1 MKRRSILKLL
11 LATTVIPMLPSM
23 AAAQD
28 EKVLRVAMTVADVPM
43 TTGQPNQGYD
53 GRIFIGTTLY
63 DALVNWDLTS
73 DTEAATLVPGLAESW
88 TVDEAD
94 PTKWTFRLRQGVKFH
109 DGSDFD
115 AAAVVFN
122 MDKLINKDSPQ
133 FDQAQAT
140 QAAGQTARI
149 AGYRAIDSQT
159 VEITTRK
166 PDATLLYQLVEIWMS
181 SPARWEEMDRD
192 WSKVAP
198 SASGTGPWM
207 LDKLVPRERAELVR
221 NPTYWNPDRIAKSD
235 RMVLYCMPDATT
247 RVAALLYGQVD
258 FVEAPPTDALG
269 QIEASGMQV
278 FTNRYP
284 HVWPHQLSVLEDSPF
299 ADIRIRKAAN
309 LAIDREGI
317 SQFLGGTAI
326 PAKGMVTDN
335 HPWFGTPSFELRYD
349 PEAAKALLAVA
360 GYGPENPV
368 KAKFIVSAS
377 GSGMMQPLP
386 MNEYIQ
392 QNLRDV
398 GIEVELDVLE
408 RETLRSRRRAGADA
422 PENAGA
428 HSVNNSWG
436 FYDPNIALL
445 DVFSSTSRPPAGY
458 NWGAY
463 AIPEIDT
470 LIEKAR
476 VEFDSAAQDALLA
489 EIHAKVVDEALWIW
503 VVHDLNPRALGA
515 NVRGFVQAQS
525 WFQDLTQVYVER

>member
-198 SASGTGPWM
+198 SASGT
-207 LDKLVPRERAELVR
+207 D
-221 NPTYWNPDRIAKSD
+221 
-235 RMVLYCMPDATT
+235 C
-247 RVAALLYGQVD
+247 
-258 FVEAPPTDALG
+258 
-269 QIEASGMQV
+269 
-278 FTNRYP
+278 
-284 HVWPHQLSVLEDSPF
+284 
-299 ADIRIRKAAN
+299 
-309 LAIDREGI
+309 
-317 SQFLGGTAI
+317 
-326 PAKGMVTDN
+326 
-335 HPWFGTPSFELRYD
+335 
-349 PEAAKALLAVA
+349 A
-360 GYGPENPV
+360 G
-368 KAKFIVSAS
+368 S
-377 GSGMMQPLP
+377 
-386 MNEYIQ
+386 
-392 QNLRDV
+392 
-398 GIEVELDVLE
+398 
-408 RETLRSRRRAGADA
+408 SR
-422 PENAGA
+422 
-428 HSVNNSWG
+428 
-436 FYDPNIALL
+436 
-445 DVFSSTSRPPAGY
+445 
-458 NWGAY
+458 
-463 AIPEIDT
+463 
-470 LIEKAR
+470 
-476 VEFDSAAQDALLA
+476 
-489 EIHAKVVDEALWIW
+489 
-503 VVHDLNPRALGA
+503 
-515 NVRGFVQAQS
+515 
-525 WFQDLTQVYVER
+525 